1 MTRRNKQKGS
11 SKKKNKLKSKKILP
25 DIDTILVQADTAL
38 QISDTETALQLFTYA
53 SNKLRND
60 IDTGR
65 ITGGADGGV
74 IKTTIE
80 LAKVL
85 GKLGEAKASLGDED
99 GGRKDF
105 LEAVSLLENK
115 DIFPHTSDDFTA
127 KVVDVE
133 RAQIHETKSSI
144 YLYLGQLCTAKEALD
159 FYLNGI
165 KELKICH
172 AFESVSESIS
182 LQNTRRQLCSA
193 YCSIAELYMTDLCY
207 EEEAETQCESNLKLA
222 LTLNAEDK
230 DNTPDAEQTM
240 ASLRLSQ
247 QRGQEAVPYILNSY
261 GRMKVGCVALSNL
274 VGISQDENKKGHIEE
289 DCNVEEEAMELNEDE
304 LKAGNSLPGFEFRC
318 QTAKIL
324 LECANVLSEKDR
336 DIMTKNERGNDE
348 DQRDFCVDASIQ
360 VLGSLLAENDEV
372 VEIWYLLG
380 CAFSACSPPNTN
392 ESKYYW
398 DNAMKMLLQVKEGLE
413 QQINAETED
422 ENDEALLDVNSK
434 IEEVKKKIDDMNEEN
449 GESNILMDE
458 S

>member
-182 LQNTRRQLCSA
+182 LQNTR
-193 YCSIAELYMTDLCY
+193 Y
-207 EEEAETQCESNLKLA
+207 
-222 LTLNAEDK
+222 
-230 DNTPDAEQTM
+230 
-240 ASLRLSQ
+240 
-247 QRGQEAVPYILNSY
+247 V
-261 GRMKVGCVALSNL
+261 
-274 VGISQDENKKGHIEE
+274 
-289 DCNVEEEAMELNEDE
+289 
-304 LKAGNSLPGFEFRC
+304 
-318 QTAKIL
+318 
-324 LECANVLSEKDR
+324 
-336 DIMTKNERGNDE
+336 
-348 DQRDFCVDASIQ
+348 
-360 VLGSLLAENDEV
+360 
-372 VEIWYLLG
+372 
-380 CAFSACSPPNTN
+380 
-392 ESKYYW
+392 
-398 DNAMKMLLQVKEGLE
+398 
-413 QQINAETED
+413 
-422 ENDEALLDVNSK
+422 
-434 IEEVKKKIDDMNEEN
+434 
-449 GESNILMDE
+449 
-458 S
+458 